1 MDSQKENTENQTDGT
16 SQGIKVGQAQIPVL
30 PSRNVIV
37 FPGRT
42 LPLSIGRPRSVAA
55 LQDAM
60 HRDRLLLVV
69 AQKSDVDGTEPH
81 PDNLYLV
88 ATLCKVEKV
97 VGNDK
102 NGYQAVIRGVSRV
115 KVERYVALEHFLVA
129 ETTSYD
135 DVAVADKETDDTLL
149 QSIKSIALEILDL
162 VPADTRQL
170 SELVRG
176 IDDIGFLTFLC
187 AENVESTLSKK
198 QELLETISSRERALI
213 LIGMMQK
220 QKESLELQSSIRDRM
235 SQKIGKQQRESILRE
250 QLKAIKD
257 ELGDSVEGKGEDDYR
272 KKIDDACMPED
283 VKKIANDELRRL
295 DGIGPHSPESHVI
308 RNYLDLLCQ
317 LPWQKSTVDSLDLE
331 AARAVLDRDHYGLE
345 KVKKRIIQHLA
356 VMKLKSGGRGSILL
370 FIGPPGV
377 GKTSLGQSIA
387 TALGRKFVRV
397 SLGGVR
403 DDAEVRGHRRTYVGA
418 MPGRIIQGI
427 KRSGVNNP
435 VFILDEID
443 KLGRGFGG
451 DPSSALLEVLDPEQN
466 NTFADHYL
474 DAPFDLS
481 QVFFIATA
489 NSMDTIPGPLRDRME
504 VIDLTGYTS
513 SEKLHIAKNHLLPKQ
528 LKEHGLTEGDVTF
541 ADEAMLRLISHYTR
555 EAGVRDLQRNIASVC
570 RASTEKVVDEK
581 IEKPVKISLEF
592 LEDTLG
598 PEKFTHE
605 VAERLVSPGVV
616 TGLAWT
622 PNGGEILFI
631 EASLM
636 PGTGK
641 LTLTGQLG
649 DVMKESAQIA
659 LSLVRSHLA
668 AVAPGF
674 DYDKRDLHIHVP
686 AGAIPK
692 DGPSAGV
699 AMVTTIASLFSG
711 RGVSPKTAMT
721 GEITL
726 RGAVTPV
733 GGVKEKVLAAH
744 RAGIERV
751 ILPKKNE
758 KDLRDV
764 PEEVKA
770 QMKFEFAE
778 NVNDV
783 LKFTLGLDP
792 ISALVVGGGV
802 PTPLAPG
809 LGGTGPTVLMAEND

>member
-1 MDSQKENTENQTDGT
+1 MADRPDEKIGNLAR
-16 SQGIKVGQAQIPVL
+16 VPVL

-42 LPLSIGRPRSVAA
+42 LPLSIGRPRSIAA
-55 LQDAM
+55 LQESLNG
-60 HRDRLLLVV
+60 DRHLLVV
-69 AQKSDVDGTEPH
+69 AQKVDIEGKEPD
-81 PDNLYLV
+81 PEQLNLV

-102 NGYQAVIRGVSRV
+102 NGYQAVIRGVARV
-115 KVERYVALEHFLVA
+115 KIDHFESLQHYLVA
-129 ETTSYD
+129 QVSELVDELPSD
-135 DVAVADKETDDTLL
+135 RESEATLL
-149 QSIKSIALEILDL
+149 QSIKSLALEILDL

-170 SELVRG
+170 AELVRG
-176 IDDIGFLTFLC
+176 IDDVGFLTYLC
-187 AENVESTLSKK
+187 AENVESTLAKK
-198 QELLETISSRERALI
+198 QELLEATSPRERALT
-213 LIGMMQK
+213 LIAMMQK

-250 QLKAIKD
+250 QLKAIKE

-272 KKIDDACMPED
+272 KKIDESGMPEE
-283 VKKIANDELRRL
+283 VKKIANEELHRL
-295 DGIGPHSPESHVI
+295 DGIGSHSPESHVI

-317 LPWQKSTVDSLDLE
+317 LPWSKSTTDNLDLDS
-331 AARAVLDRDHYGLE
+331 ARKVLDRDHYGLE

-356 VMKLKSGGRGSILL
+356 VMKLKSSGRGSILL

-387 TALGRKFVRV
+387 EALGRKFVRV

-427 KRSGVNNP
+427 KRAGVNNP
-435 VFILDEID
+435 VFVLDEID
-443 KLGRGFGG
+443 KLGRGFSG
-451 DPSSALLEVLDPEQN
+451 DPSAALLEVLDPEQN
-466 NTFADHYL
+466 STFGDHYL
-474 DAPFDLS
+474 DVPFDLS

-489 NSMDTIPGPLRDRME
+489 NSMDSIPGPLRDRME
-504 VIDLTGYTS
+504 VIDLSGYTS

-528 LKEHGLTEGDVTF
+528 MKEHGLSGGDLLF
-541 ADEAMLRLISHYTR
+541 SDEAMLRLISHYTR
-555 EAGVRDLQRNIASVC
+555 EAGVRDLQRNIAAVC
-570 RASTEKVVDEK
+570 RAATEKVVDTA
-581 IEKPVKISLEF
+581 IEKPVRVSLDY
-592 LEDTLG
+592 LEEVLG
-598 PEKFTHE
+598 PEKHTHE
-605 VAERLVSPGVV
+605 VAERLAAPGVV

-631 EASLM
+631 EASAM

-668 AVAPGF
+668 ILAPTF
-674 DYDKRDLHIHVP
+674 DYDKKDLHIHVP

-699 AMVTTIASLFSG
+699 AMLTTVASLFSG
-711 RGVSPKTAMT
+711 RSVSPKMAMT

-744 RAGIERV
+744 RAGIETV

-764 PEEVKA
+764 PEEVKS
-770 QMKFEFAE
+770 QLRFEFAE
-778 NVNDV
+778 DVNDV
-783 LKFTLGLDP
+783 LRLTLGLDP
-792 ISALVVGGGV
+792 IGNLRTSEGALGASRPEVSIGKGM
-802 PTPLAPG
+802 PPRMTKAK
-809 LGGTGPTVLMAEND
+809 